1 MNVGTGVTVRNTQR
15 IGEILMNKKLVAIM
29 TFVLIALGAT
39 MTISSHNIG
48 TQNCKAPSVVNSLTL
63 PYLVQKDT
71 LPSPKVVSYT
81 QENHPSEQKDS
92 QMNDTLTNTEEQSK
106 TEAVLQPT
114 TSTPTGGTV
123 AESVD
128 GFMPYVEQLIFD
140 KVNQEREKA
149 GVAPLENNSI
159 MTQYAKTKSKDMGE
173 RQYFSHENPEG
184 NLMNVFMQQD
194 GIQYQAW
201 GENIAYIGGD
211 MNESLETIANQF
223 MLNWMNSQGHRENIL
238 SPNFTGLGIGVYRVG
253 NKIYATQEFYR

>member
-1 MNVGTGVTVRNTQR
+1 MGTGVTVRHTQR

-39 MTISSHNIG
+39 MIVSSHNIEAE
-48 TQNCKAPSVVNSLTL
+48 NCEEPLVLNSLIL
-63 PYLVQKDT
+63 PQLVQKDT

-81 QENHPSEQKDS
+81 QENQSS
-92 QMNDTLTNTEEQSK
+92 QQQDNQINDTLTNNEEQSK
-106 TEAVLQPT
+106 TEVVLQPS

-123 AESVD
+123 SESVD

-149 GVAPLENNSI
+149 GIAPLENNSI
-159 MTQYAKTKSKDMGE
+159 MNQYAKTKSKDMGD
-173 RQYFSHENPEG
+173 RHYFSHENPDG

-194 GIQYQAW
+194 RIHYQAW
-201 GENIAYIGGD
+201 GENIAYISGD
-211 MNESLETIANQF
+211 TSESLETIADQF
-223 MLNWMNSQGHRENIL
+223 MSNWMNSQGHRENIL
-238 SPNFTGLGIGVYRVG
+238 STNFKSLGIGVYRVG